1 MTTCIG
7 RHDTDPPL
15 PEPGLLLCRGCRQRL
30 RTDLDTVGRLRI
42 QLDPAPG
49 RSSLG
54 RRSAGKPGSRPPA
67 NLTVIAMG
75 DTRSRFALWHCGHQP
90 EDEPCPDPRC
100 GGEPDPDNVANVDAD
115 LLTEARWVIEQRGL
129 NPPMHDVFDS
139 LRIINIHLD
148 WICAQDHVDE
158 FAAVIGGCAHGL
170 RAVLHDWPE
179 SAVGRC
185 TAAHPTR
192 DTCGGP
198 LRMDYQGV
206 LPDDPDAAVA
216 PTHIVCAWC
225 SDTWPIDVDTLLG
238 LLRVARP
245 KAFPVSRQWAAD
257 VTGVAPG
264 TLDVWCHRGHVTVY
278 GDKQVN
284 LMDVLAKVADT
295 PTPADG

>member
-7 RHDTDPPL
+7 AHDTDPPTA
-15 PEPGLLLCRGCRQRL
+15 EPGLLLCRRCHTRL
-30 RTDLDTVGRLRI
+30 RDHLDTIGRLRV
-42 QLDPAPG
+42 QLDPEPG
-49 RSSLG
+49 RGSIGG
-54 RRSAGKPGSRPPA
+54 RRPGKPGSRPPVNITA
-67 NLTVIAMG
+67 IAMT
-75 DTRSRFALWHCGHQP
+75 DIRSHFRST
-90 EDEPCPDPRC
+90 PD
-100 GGEPDPDNVANVDAD
+100 GEPDPDNVANVDAD
-115 LLTEARWVIEQRGL
+115 LLTEARWVIEQRRL

-148 WICAQDHVDE
+148 WICGQDRVDE
-158 FAAVIGGCAHGL
+158 FAAVIAACAHGL
-170 RAVLHDWPE
+170 RAVLRDWPE

-185 TAAHPTR
+185 TATHPTR
-192 DTCGGP
+192 DACGGP
-198 LRMDYQGV
+198 LRLAWEGR
-206 LPDDPDAAVA
+206 LPDDPDEQVA

-257 VTGVAPG
+257 VTGLAPG

-284 LMDVLAKVADT
+284 LMDVLARIADT
-295 PTPADG
+295 PDAQR

>member
-1 MTTCIG
+1 MNDTTCAICAD
-7 RHDTDPPL
+7 RTPDPVI
-15 PEPGLLLCRGCRQRL
+15 CTSCTAKIRR
-30 RTDLDTVGRLRI
+30 DLDTVGRLRA
-42 QLDPAPG
+42 QLDPTPG
-49 RSSLG
+49 RTGPAG
-54 RRSAGKPGSRPPA
+54 RASGKPGSRPPA
-67 NLTVIAMG
+67 NLTVLAMA
-75 DTRSRFALWHCGHQP
+75 DIRSRYRT
-90 EDEPCPDPRC
+90 DDD
-100 GGEPDPDNVANVDAD
+100 GEPDKDNVTCVDAD
-115 LLTEARWVIEQRGL
+115 LLTEARTVIEARRL
-129 NPPMHDVFDS
+129 NPPMRDVFDS
-139 LRIINIHLD
+139 LRILNIHFD
-148 WICAQDHVDE
+148 WICGSDRVDE
-158 FAAVIGGCAHGL
+158 FAAVLAGCARGL
-170 RAVLHDWPE
+170 RTVLRDWPE

-198 LRMDYQGV
+198 LRMDYQGP
-206 LPDDPDAAVA
+206 LPADPDAAVA